1 MNIVQ
6 LLISKGPN
14 LNYNL
19 PNGQSPLSI
28 AVKKDNLEIVKL
40 LVENGAE
47 MNTHDGNGLT
57 PFHIAIVKKHMTI
70 VKFFKENGANLV
82 IRTVN
87 FKNNA
92 VELAMKPDHLDILKQ
107 LVYPEELK
115 D

>member
-47 MNTHDGNGLT
+47 MNTHDGNCAT
-57 PFHIAIVKKHMTI
+57 PFQNAVIENRMTI
-70 VKFFKENGANLV
+70 VKFFREHGANLAM
-82 IRTVN
+82 RTVTLRN
-87 FKNNA
+87 HAF
-92 VELAMKPDHLDILKQ
+92 ELAMKYNNLNILKL
-107 LVYPEELK
+107 LVHQKE
-115 D
+115 